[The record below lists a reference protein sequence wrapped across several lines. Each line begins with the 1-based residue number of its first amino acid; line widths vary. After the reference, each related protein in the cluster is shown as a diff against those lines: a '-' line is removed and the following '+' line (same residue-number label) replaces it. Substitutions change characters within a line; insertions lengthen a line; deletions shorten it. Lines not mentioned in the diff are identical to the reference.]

1 MKKLILSF
9 ALVTLL
15 AASTQAGV
23 ILGTSNP
30 SGTPLIMS
38 AGSTSGSMFVNV
50 ISDNPGQDIMSAWG
64 IGLAI
69 MPEGSASGMLTFQ
82 DPATSMLVNPPAN
95 YIFGSDGFGISAT
108 NGGTTLTANDFY
120 VGTGPGS
127 VVPNASPANLLQMD
141 FLASSNASGL
151 FGIYAYEYSTL
162 PPPQGKAFTQW
173 TDGNANTV
181 LYENVPGGLGTV
193 LIGEVLISQSVPEP
207 STLVMLG
214 LSTAAIAGS
223 RWLWKRKQTA

>member
-1 MKKLILSF
+1 MKKLILSL
-9 ALVTLL
+9 ALLTLP

-30 SGTPLIMS
+30 SGMPLIMS

-50 ISDNPGQDIMSAWG
+50 ISDNPGQDVMSAWG
-64 IGLAI
+64 IGLVI
-69 MPEGSASGMLTFQ
+69 MPVGSASGTLTFQ
-82 DPATSMLVNPPAN
+82 DPATPTPPDPIN

-108 NGGTTLTANDFY
+108 NGGSTLSANDFY
-120 VGTGPGS
+120 IGSGNGS
-127 VVPNASPANLLQMD
+127 VVPSTSPANLLQMD
-141 FLASSNASGL
+141 FLATSNASGL
-151 FGIYAYEYSTL
+151 FGIYAYEYSL
-162 PPPQGKAFTQW
+162 SPQGKAFTQW
-173 TDGNANTV
+173 TDGNENTV

-207 STLVMLG
+207 SSLVMLG
-214 LSTAAIAGS
+214 LSTAAVAGS